1 MNDIFGKVV
10 SLFLAAIILFGMPLV
25 YMNER
30 VKTAE
35 QLYLLTEV
43 THFVDSVCNTGYVSG
58 QMLRS
63 FHMDLSTKSSLYQVR
78 ISHEQPEYVCDEETG
93 RYVRCETYR
102 DEEDIWNCV
111 EQGQQYFFHRGD
123 FLTVMVE
130 KQAGYVLLPGWA
142 DHTVSI
148 RYGGT
153 VKYEAY

>member
-63 FHMDLSTKSSLYQVR
+63 FHMDLSTKSSLYQIR
-78 ISHEQPEYVCDEETG
+78 ISHEQPEYVCGTGSAVFFPQGRFPDGNGRETG
-93 RYVRCETYR
+93 EMCAA
-102 DEEDIWNCV
+102 
-111 EQGQQYFFHRGD
+111 
-123 FLTVMVE
+123 
-130 KQAGYVLLPGWA
+130 AGLG
-142 DHTVSI
+142 
-148 RYGGT
+148 
-153 VKYEAY
+153 

>member
-10 SLFLAAIILFGMPLV
+10 SLFLAVIIMFGMPLV

-30 VKTAE
+30 AKTAE

-43 THFVDSVCNTGYVSG
+43 THFVDSACNTGYISG
-58 QMLRS
+58 SMIRELYRS
-63 FHMDLSTKSSLYQVR
+63 LSAKSSVYQIR
-78 ISHEQPEYVCDEETG
+78 ISHEQPEYVYDETVG
-93 RYVRCETYR
+93 RYVRCETFR
-102 DEEDIWNCV
+102 DEDDIWNCV
-111 EQGQQYFFHRGD
+111 EQGEHYFFHRGD
-123 FLTVMVE
+123 FLTVTAE
-130 KQAGYVLLPGWA
+130 KQAGLVLLPGQT